1 MSNSIKVAIADDHA
15 LLRQGLISL
24 LEKAEG
30 ITIVGEMSS
39 GEEAVNF
46 ASKHTPD
53 VFLLD
58 IIMTGMTG
66 IEATR
71 WIKEQSPQVR
81 IILISSEV
89 NKDYISAGIKSGID
103 GYLNKNVD
111 LKTLVAAIHTVI
123 KGERYFSPE
132 IMALVFQD
140 FYLKE
145 TKGKGLP
152 SKKKTILSKRE
163 EEVLILIANGRSLKQ
178 IAGDLFIS
186 VKTVETHKLHIQ
198 DKLGLANTAQLVK
211 YAFEKG
217 LIEVRKDNER

>member
-1 MSNSIKVAIADDHA
+1 MSNLIKVAIADDHA

-24 LEKAEG
+24 LDKAEG
-30 ITIVGEMSS
+30 ISVIGEMSS

-46 ASKHTPD
+46 CSKHNPD
-53 VFLLD
+53 VLLLD
-58 IIMTGMTG
+58 IVMAGMTG

-71 WIKEQSPQVR
+71 WIKEQSPQVK

-103 GYLNKNVD
+103 GYLNKNAD
-111 LKTLVAAIHTVI
+111 LKTLVAAIHTAI

-132 IMALVFQD
+132 VTALVFQD

-145 TKGKGLP
+145 KEGKGLP
-152 SKKKTILSKRE
+152 LKKKTILSKRE
-163 EEVLILIANGRSLKQ
+163 EEVLILIAHGRSLKQ
-178 IAGDLFIS
+178 IADDLFIS

-217 LIEVRKDNER
+217 LIEVKKTK